1 MGKWTPSLSK
11 RTRNASHGIS
21 LHEHQKLFKNITSFP
36 SSTIQAYL
44 LIDGVHA
51 YLLINGLQNV
61 SNKSSIGLSRNV
73 LVQLTMIR
81 MFLLFPSPICNSFQ
95 NAALKSSGWILLTVL
110 KNFKS
115 ILQPFSI
122 TGVCTALTGMLINH
136 FHVGLSWATNFF
148 AYRLHLLGI
157 FK

>member
-1 MGKWTPSLSK
+1 MTNIRTSEEIVESLPKCFFGNGKRTTSLSK

-36 SSTIQAYL
+36 SSTIHAYL

-51 YLLINGLQNV
+51 YLLINGVQNV

-73 LVQLTMIR
+73 LVQLTIIR

-95 NAALKSSGWILLTVL
+95 TAALKSSG
-110 KNFKS
+110 
-115 ILQPFSI
+115 
-122 TGVCTALTGMLINH
+122 
-136 FHVGLSWATNFF
+136 
-148 AYRLHLLGI
+148 
-157 FK
+157 